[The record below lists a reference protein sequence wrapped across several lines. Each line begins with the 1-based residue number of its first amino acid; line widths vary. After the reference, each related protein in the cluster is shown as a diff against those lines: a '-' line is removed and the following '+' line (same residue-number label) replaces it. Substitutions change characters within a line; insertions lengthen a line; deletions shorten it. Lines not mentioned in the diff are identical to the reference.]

1 MAEEVLRGLSPNGD
15 CPQSRP
21 VVVLGVGNRLRGD
34 DAIGCVLCDEL
45 GKERIPGFKDSRGPV
60 PDTGIPDPST
70 PRPLSF
76 ERRGLSPSGD
86 SESCPGDIHVID
98 CGDTPENYV
107 EPVAK
112 LAPRRILVIDC
123 CDFGAEAGEFRLFS
137 RQEIEELSYGLL
149 STHTLPLSLTVE
161 LLSAETGA
169 AIELL
174 GIQPE
179 RIEFGEEMS
188 EPIQRA
194 LPAVVEFVRNWA
206 RVSQPGA

>member
-1 MAEEVLRGLSPNGD
+1 LRRS
-15 CPQSRP
+15 
-21 VVVLGVGNRLRGD
+21 
-34 DAIGCVLCDEL
+34 
-45 GKERIPGFKDSRGPV
+45 
-60 PDTGIPDPST
+60 
-70 PRPLSF
+70 

-137 RQEIEELSYGLL
+137 RQELEELSYGLL

-161 LLSAETGA
+161 LLSLETGA
-169 AIELL
+169 TIELL

-179 RIEFGEEMS
+179 QIEFGTDLS
-188 EPIQRA
+188 PSVQAA
-194 LPAVVEFVRNWA
+194 LPALVGRVRDWVRA
-206 RVSQPGA
+206 SQSGA

>member
-1 MAEEVLRGLSPNGD
+1 MAEEALGGLSPHGD
-15 CPQSRP
+15 SPQNRS
-21 VVVLGVGNRLRGD
+21 VVILGVGNRLRGD

-45 GKERIPGFKDSRGPV
+45 KGTV
-60 PDTGIPDPST
+60 PAW
-70 PRPLSF
+70 
-76 ERRGLSPSGD
+76 GLSP
-86 SESCPGDIHVID
+86 EPHVID

-112 LAPRRILVIDC
+112 LAPCRILVIDC

-137 RQEIEELSYGLL
+137 RPEIEELSYGLL

-161 LLSAETGA
+161 LLSVETGA

-188 EPIQRA
+188 EPVQRA

-206 RVSQPGA
+206 RVLQPGA

>member
-1 MAEEVLRGLSPNGD
+1 MAEEALGGLSPHRD
-15 CPQSRP
+15 SPQYRS

-45 GKERIPGFKDSRGPV
+45 RGTV
-60 PDTGIPDPST
+60 PA
-70 PRPLSF
+70 
-76 ERRGLSPSGD
+76 RGLSSSGD
-86 SESCPGDIHVID
+86 SESCPDDVHVID
-98 CGDTPENYV
+98 CSDTPENYV

-137 RQEIEELSYGLL
+137 RQEVEELSYGLL

-179 RIEFGEEMS
+179 RIEFGTDLS
-188 EPIQRA
+188 PVVQAA
-194 LPAVVEFVRNWA
+194 LPALVQFVRNWA
-206 RVSQPGA
+206 QAS

>member
-1 MAEEVLRGLSPNGD
+1 MAEEALRGLSPNGD

-45 GKERIPGFKDSRGPV
+45 RNRG
-60 PDTGIPDPST
+60 DCTGL
-70 PRPLSF
+70 RRL

-86 SESCPGDIHVID
+86 SESCPDSIHVID

-123 CDFGAEAGEFRLFS
+123 CAFGAEAGEFRLFS
-137 RQEIEELSYGLL
+137 RPEIEELSYGLL

-161 LLSAETGA
+161 LLSVETGA

-179 RIEFGEEMS
+179 RIEFGTELS
-188 EPIQRA
+188 PAVQSA
-194 LPAVVEFVRNWA
+194 LPALVERVRAWA
-206 RVSQPGA
+206 RESQSSA